1 MLLISLVILQTI
13 SPGSTKDKKNKK
25 DKKDPLEKE
34 EKTTKTEKTE
44 KTEKAEKKE
53 TTEKKEKKEKKERS
67 IWTIPT
73 EKLWGQP
80 CKTHIL
86 PLFHNPSKTLLHIP
100 STPLK
105 GNNISKLKEM
115 NGWK

>member
-1 MLLISLVILQTI
+1 MWLISLVILQTI

-25 DKKDPLEKE
+25 DPLKKE

-44 KTEKAEKKE
+44 
-53 TTEKKEKKEKKERS
+53 KEKKEKKERS

-86 PLFHNPSKTLLHIP
+86 PLFHNPSKTLLP
-100 STPLK
+100 SSTLLQLPSNPLK